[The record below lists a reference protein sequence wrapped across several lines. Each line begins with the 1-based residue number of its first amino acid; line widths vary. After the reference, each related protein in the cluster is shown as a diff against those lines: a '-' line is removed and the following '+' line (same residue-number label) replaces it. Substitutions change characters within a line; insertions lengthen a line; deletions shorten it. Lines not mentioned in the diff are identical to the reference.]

1 MKQAEGLKKTSRS
14 GDRADG
20 RKQLLV
26 YMEPTLVRE
35 LKKAALDRDVAA
47 FEIVE
52 QAVKD
57 WLQRNQR

>member
-1 MKQAEGLKKTSRS
+1 MKKTSRS

-26 YMEPTLVRE
+26 YMKPALVTE

-52 QAVKD
+52 EAVKD